1 MLRSRST
8 GGDYTCQLY
17 FDPRA
22 DESGTGGYWI
32 TDEELRQKLANLIDA
47 NEKIQKAS
55 VYSNPL
61 HSWQLT
67 NAKSYHE
74 FLIMKTNN
82 WWWSIEKN
90 SECITIQRSK
100 KLESVRDMYQ
110 RKKRTT
116 GFGPLTK
123 IRKNETTKDGNI
135 TINELINYFWRT
147 DILNKDYHVVNANCK
162 DFAAMVFNRIKSFEC
177 RVYFDEAADQHDND
191 NIADST
197 SGFHMTV
204 DKALD
209 EVRRCGGSEP
219 FTKNLECYTLRLPF
233 RQYFYSQLCA
243 TVLLLRV
250 FFSVIFII
258 NLIYRAVRDD
268 YEKSIIE
275 TNESLSYNEKTLL
288 ALCSASLLII
298 IPILSTCVFFFLI
311 FIIYFIEW
319 YIFWKNQIVMI
330 FETQEGTYWSLEGTL
345 FIHRAKNKDVLLNEC
360 QRQPRCTSL
369 KDKDSE
375 IVVGDLEWKNMNE
388 VMEYLCKKKKNKNGI
403 YLNIYGIKRISSLY
417 NKIKKKQRRELVVHV

>member
-1 MLRSRST
+1 MSRSRST

-243 TVLLLRV
+243 T
-250 FFSVIFII
+250 
-258 NLIYRAVRDD
+258 
-268 YEKSIIE
+268 
-275 TNESLSYNEKTLL
+275 
-288 ALCSASLLII
+288 
-298 IPILSTCVFFFLI
+298 
-311 FIIYFIEW
+311 
-319 YIFWKNQIVMI
+319 
-330 FETQEGTYWSLEGTL
+330 EGTYWSLEGTL

-360 QRQPRCTSL
+360 QRHPRCTSL
-369 KDKDSE
+369 KDSKM
-375 IVVGDLEWKNMNE
+375 VVSFLWNDMNK
-388 VMEYLCKKKKNKNGI
+388 VMEYFCKNQKNKNGI
-403 YLNIYGIKRISSLY
+403 FLNVVDINVISSLY
-417 NKIKKKQRRELVVHV
+417 NKSKRKSRRETVDV